1 MHILVVED
9 EKKVASF
16 IKRGLEAA
24 NYSVD
29 VEHDGET
36 GLNRL
41 LKTDYDLVILD
52 VMLPRVDGLSLMKEI
67 RQRRIEVPVLLLTA
81 RVTVADRVM
90 GLDLGA
96 DDYLTKPFAFEE
108 LLARVRALLRR
119 GAAAV
124 PAVLAI
130 ADLRLDPATREVT
143 RSNQRIDLTPK
154 EYALLEFLLRRRDQV
169 LSRAVIAQHVWGV
182 NYDTFTNVIERLRE
196 LSPQQNRRRLRAQID
211 PYRARRG
218 LCAEGR
224 AVGSMNW
231 PFTTLRGRLIL
242 WYTAILSA
250 MLALLGATSVM
261 MLDHGL
267 RTNIDDS
274 LNSVARAIADS
285 VRRPSFFPP
294 GIEEKLESMLGP
306 QLAERFFQLLD
317 RYGQPDPRLVPTGKI
332 EATSER
338 GSVTECGERR
348 SDIGNSG
355 TSPKARK
362 AVPALD
368 VSCG

>member
-36 GLNRL
+36 GLSRL
-41 LKTDYDLVILD
+41 LKTDYDLIILD

-143 RSNQRIDLTPK
+143 RSNERIDLTPK

-182 NYDTFTNVIERLRE
+182 NYDTFTNVIDVYVNYLR
-196 LSPQQNRRRLRAQID
+196 NK
-211 PYRARRG
+211 
-218 LCAEGR
+218 
-224 AVGSMNW
+224 
-231 PFTTLRGRLIL
+231 
-242 WYTAILSA
+242 
-250 MLALLGATSVM
+250 
-261 MLDHGL
+261 
-267 RTNIDDS
+267 IDDGFEPK
-274 LNSVARAIADS
+274 LIHT
-285 VRRPSFFPP
+285 VRGVGYVLKEEPS
-294 GIEEKLESMLGP
+294 
-306 QLAERFFQLLD
+306 
-317 RYGQPDPRLVPTGKI
+317 
-332 EATSER
+332 
-338 GSVTECGERR
+338 GE
-348 SDIGNSG
+348 
-355 TSPKARK
+355 
-362 AVPALD
+362 
-368 VSCG
+368 